1 VVDVVDEIGGRG
13 HLDAGTRRD
22 FAVDRLLQQEAKL
35 LARLRDDHVF
45 LPQARQR
52 QFAVR
57 PALRQPPECF
67 VLAGMMEGVA
77 EVAQPGDDVQ
87 RQA

>member
-1 VVDVVDEIGGRG
+1 
-13 HLDAGTRRD
+13 
-22 FAVDRLLQQEAKL
+22 
-35 LARLRDDHVF
+35 VF
-45 LPQARQR
+45 LPQTRQR

-67 VLAGMMEGVA
+67 VLAGMMECVA

-87 RQA
+87 RQTVAGLASGLEDV